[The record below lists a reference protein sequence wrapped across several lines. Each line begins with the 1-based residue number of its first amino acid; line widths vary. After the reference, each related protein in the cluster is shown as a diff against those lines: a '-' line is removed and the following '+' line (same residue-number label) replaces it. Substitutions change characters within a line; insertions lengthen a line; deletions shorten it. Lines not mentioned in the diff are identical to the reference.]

1 MSNMAVLGDY
11 DSIFGFTAVGIA
23 VYPVNNKEEAIK
35 LLKHLEKERIEVIFI
50 TEQLAGELTE
60 KIMDIREKSD
70 IAVILIPGLHGN
82 TGEGI
87 ANTKRMVER
96 AVGSDILFS

>member
-1 MSNMAVLGDY
+1 MSNMVMLGDY
-11 DSIFGFTAVGIA
+11 DSIFGFTAVGIT
-23 VYPVNNKEEAIK
+23 VYPVKTMEEARK
-35 LLKHLEKERIEVIFI
+35 QFKHFKRQETEVIFI
-50 TEQLAGELTE
+50 TEQFALELAEE
-60 KIMDIREKSD
+60 IKEMREKSD

-87 ANTKRMVER
+87 ANIKKMVER

>member
-1 MSNMAVLGDY
+1 MSNIVMLGDY
-11 DSIFGFTAVGIA
+11 DSIFGFTAVGITI
-23 VYPVNNKEEAIK
+23 YPVTTIEEARK
-35 LLKHLEKERIEVIFI
+35 QFKQFRRQETEVIFV
-50 TEQLAGELTE
+50 TEQLAFELTE
-60 KIMDIREKSD
+60 EIKDVREKSD

-87 ANTKRMVER
+87 TNIKKMVER